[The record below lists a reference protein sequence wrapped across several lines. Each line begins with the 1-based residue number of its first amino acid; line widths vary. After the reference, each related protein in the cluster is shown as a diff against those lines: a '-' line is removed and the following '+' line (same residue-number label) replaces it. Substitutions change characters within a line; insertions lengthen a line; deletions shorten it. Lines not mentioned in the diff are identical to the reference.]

1 MGPSLRSEREGLNTA
16 KWVSLKIGYRFR
28 TKVDFSSFV
37 EMKIQGIHQR
47 DEPNQSN
54 HHFWWWRILHIYFIF
69 GVDPLFDG
77 LNANFS
83 DPDHILAYS
92 PSFSETQLHF
102 FFLRLQLSV
111 DVDWSSSTANFV
123 RLNMGYLSYWET
135 WWLTSAFRVPYCR
148 TNLNEILFSRRNF
161 GLVYKGTPTENN
173 PMKIRAFYNNNPL
186 VQVILWILDPYKV
199 VPPYD
204 RWLKTINSR
213 YDRSTHI
220 S

>member
-1 MGPSLRSEREGLNTA
+1 MGPSLRSEREGLNAA

-69 GVDPLFDG
+69 GVDPHFDG

-111 DVDWSSSTANFV
+111 DVDWSSSTANFCASEH
-123 RLNMGYLSYWET
+123 GLSV
-135 WWLTSAFRVPYCR
+135 L
-148 TNLNEILFSRRNF
+148 LGILMIDQCIS
-161 GLVYKGTPTENN
+161 GTILSDKP
-173 PMKIRAFYNNNPL
+173 KWDPL
-186 VQVILWILDPYKV
+186 QSSQLWVGI
-199 VPPYD
+199 
-204 RWLKTINSR
+204 
-213 YDRSTHI
+213 
-220 S
+220 